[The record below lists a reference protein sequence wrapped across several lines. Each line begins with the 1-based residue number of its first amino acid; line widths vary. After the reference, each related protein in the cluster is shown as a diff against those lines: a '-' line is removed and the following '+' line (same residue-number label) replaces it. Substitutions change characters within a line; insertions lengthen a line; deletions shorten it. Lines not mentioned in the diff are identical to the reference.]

1 MWSSVVPFREREE
14 GTEPAVQSNR
24 FIGRQ
29 DQRNGRGLRGPLVQV
44 EGDRET
50 TGLRVRD
57 LRLTSKAEVA
67 LGWR

>member
-1 MWSSVVPFREREE
+1 MKV
-14 GTEPAVQSNR
+14 NR

-29 DQRNGRGLRGPLVQV
+29 DQRKGRGLRGPLVQV

-57 LRLTSKAEVA
+57 LGLTSKAEVA
-67 LGWR
+67 LGGR